1 MDKKQLAAAQA
12 TQAIASA
19 QARAIEA
26 DTLPYPPSGYPALQ
40 SIAGPSKMESA
51 TVMGYE
57 VVTEDVRDL
66 FGPDGKK
73 RYPGDDGFRAA
84 QMARLYSEPMPK
96 GWRFETRRATVL
108 YALVDGNPI
117 LLKSAAREGAYPR
130 ACASSP
136 KYLRLGEIVT
146 EEGGL

>member
-66 FGPDGKK
+66 FGPDGKNV
-73 RYPGDDGFRAA
+73 
-84 QMARLYSEPMPK
+84 
-96 GWRFETRRATVL
+96 TRATMGFGRPKWL
-108 YALVDGNPI
+108 DSTASPCQKDGD
-117 LLKSAAREGAYPR
+117 LKPVVQRCSTPWWTATL
-130 ACASSP
+130 SS
-136 KYLRLGEIVT
+136 
-146 EEGGL
+146 

>member
-1 MDKKQLAAAQA
+1 MEKKQIAAAQA

-19 QARAIEA
+19 QARATEA
-26 DTLPYPPSGYPALQ
+26 DTLPYPPAGYPAIQ

-57 VVTEDVRDL
+57 VTTEEVRDL

-73 RYPGDDGFRAA
+73 RYPGDEGFRAA

-117 LLKSAAREGAYPR
+117 LLESAVRDGAYPR
-130 ACASSP
+130 ACATSP
-136 KYLRLGEIVT
+136 KYLRLGEIIVD
-146 EEGGL
+146 GGEL